1 MSAKVY
7 VDVKANG
14 LGDRRL
20 GGSYQRI
27 ERENKVKTTYRDR
40 QHQRKMNQALMCRR
54 KTDDCL
60 GFRPSGGEDQVGL
73 ASPTSKSRNEGLGV
87 GRKCRASRD
96 EGCSGGAG
104 FFCWQFGM

>member
-73 ASPTSKSRNEGLGV
+73 PVQLP
-87 GRKCRASRD
+87 RAEMR
-96 EGCSGGAG
+96 A
-104 FFCWQFGM
+104 